1 MSNLKFDFS
10 GENFI
15 VTGASSGMGRQI
27 AIELAESGANVLA
40 MARRENELEK
50 LQSLYPNKIFI
61 AAIDV
66 CNSTLVETVINDFV
80 GKYGKL
86 SGAVHAAGIV
96 KLTSFKLYDEKEAKQ
111 IYEISFWAG
120 IKFIQICTKA
130 KLANEGASFV
140 LFSSA
145 GSYNAAKGM
154 FAYASAKAAIRV
166 AVKSIAKEISKKALR
181 INTVSPGWVK
191 SNMTDILEETNN
203 TKLILDNHLLGIG
216 AVDDVSGTVLFL
228 LSDRAHWITGTD
240 IIVDGGYLA

>member
-10 GENFI
+10 GENFV

-154 FAYASAKAAIRV
+154 FAYASAK
-166 AVKSIAKEISKKALR
+166 SLIAEPFIYKF
-181 INTVSPGWVK
+181 
-191 SNMTDILEETNN
+191 
-203 TKLILDNHLLGIG
+203 KL
-216 AVDDVSGTVLFL
+216 VL
-228 LSDRAHWITGTD
+228 
-240 IIVDGGYLA
+240 

>member
-10 GENFI
+10 GENFV

-111 IYEISFWAG
+111 IY
-120 IKFIQICTKA
+120 
-130 KLANEGASFV
+130 EGASFV